1 MEELGLRPQSPQQQ
15 TQTQQQRWR
24 GGGRGQQGL
33 KQGQGLVEGQQPSS
47 TRRLQEGFGELEAPG
62 QYEQQQHEQR
72 QQQGKRLMPATATV
86 STDRT
91 GENQDTASL
100 FAVGGDHEVGG
111 VAAAAEAVET
121 VVVKGV
127 RGASASSGEGKDV
140 SDKEPPGTGVGVEA
154 LLSIGDRV
162 VLRAPIAVRL
172 ATILTRPA
180 CVRCMGRINLCGGRG
195 WA

>member
-127 RGASASSGEGKDV
+127 R
-140 SDKEPPGTGVGVEA
+140 
-154 LLSIGDRV
+154 
-162 VLRAPIAVRL
+162 
-172 ATILTRPA
+172 
-180 CVRCMGRINLCGGRG
+180 
-195 WA
+195 